1 MRGQARSADPALLGL
16 AAFVVS
22 QLLLNI
28 PNAHLVPAAA
38 ATLSLSTLVATGGL
52 VQLLCAVFEF
62 TRGNTFGTTT
72 FGFYGSF
79 FLALGGFL
87 LLQHLSVLEFGAAE
101 DAAFGTFLLV
111 WGLFTLGVTVIAFR
125 ESPVLGAMFVLISGS
140 FVGGA
145 LHPLTG
151 LDSGFGGWSGIA
163 SAGVGAYIVF
173 RGLWSATAP
182 PRAEPDP
189 VVEGVPVQASAR

>member
-28 PNAHLVPAAA
+28 PNAHLVPETAAM
-38 ATLSLSTLVATGGL
+38 LSLSTLVATGGL
-52 VQLLCAVFEF
+52 VQVLCAIFEF
-62 TRGNTFGTTT
+62 LRGNTFGTTT

-79 FLALGGFL
+79 FFALGGFL

-101 DAAFGTFLLV
+101 GAAFGTFLLV
-111 WGLFTLGVTVIAFR
+111 WGLFTLGMTVIAFR
-125 ESPVLGAMFVLISGS
+125 EDPMLGTMFVFISGS

-145 LHPLTG
+145 WHYLTG
-151 LDSGFGGWSGIA
+151 LDSGFGGWSGLI
-163 SAGVGAYIVF
+163 SAVIGAYIVF
-173 RGLWSATAP
+173 RGLWAATAP
-182 PRAEPDP
+182 TRAGAEP
-189 VVEGVPVQASAR
+189 VVEDVPVQPSVR